1 MCKRMQCKSNNYGK
15 GGTTMKN
22 IMINTGNYIA
32 AKAAIMAKPDVVAA
46 YPITPQ
52 TTLVEGI
59 ANYVASGE
67 YKGEYICV
75 ESEHSAMCAC
85 IGAAATGV
93 RTFTATSSHGLL
105 LMHEMLHWAAL
116 ARLPIIMCNINRV
129 VGPGWNIWADENDSI
144 SQRDTGWIQ
153 FYCSSNQEIFD
164 TVIQAF
170 KLGEHKNVALPVMI
184 NYNAFILS
192 HTSMPAEIPSQKEID
207 DYLGKY
213 KPLWRLDPENPI
225 TFGNIIMPADY
236 EKVRRAMQDAHE
248 NAKKLIPEI
257 AQDYKKKFG
266 NFHGDLIEKYRCEDA
281 ETILLA
287 MGAIGAES
295 KVSIDNMRKEGYKIG
310 LARIRTF
317 RPFPE
322 EEIVK
327 LAKKAELIVIDRNI
341 SCGYEGALFTE
352 TKGALY
358 GKSDAKVSGFIAG
371 LGGKDVPYNHVEDI
385 CKKAIKGKLKKTIW
399 YGFEEVKK

>member
-1 MCKRMQCKSNNYGK
+1 MCKCMQCESNNYGE
-15 GGTTMKN
+15 GGLTMKN

-32 AKAAIMAKPDVVAA
+32 AKAAIMAKPEVVAA

-52 TTLVEGI
+52 TTIVEGI
-59 ANYVASGE
+59 ANFVASGE
-67 YKGEYICV
+67 FKGEYICV
-75 ESEHSAMCAC
+75 ESEHSAMSAC
-85 IGAAATGV
+85 IGASATGV

-116 ARLPIIMCNINRV
+116 ARLPVVMCNINRV
-129 VGPGWNIWADENDSI
+129 IGPGWNIWADENDSI

-164 TVIQAF
+164 TIIQAF
-170 KLGEHKNVALPVMI
+170 KLGEHKDVALPVMI

-207 DYLGKY
+207 NYLGRY
-213 KPLWRLDPENPI
+213 KPLWKIDPKNPI

-236 EKVRRAMQDAHE
+236 EKIRYAMQNAHE
-248 NAKKLIPEI
+248 NVKKIIPKI
-257 AQDYKKKFG
+257 AHDWKKKFG
-266 NFHGDLIEKYRCEDA
+266 RFNGDLIEKYRCEDA

-287 MGAIGAES
+287 MGAIAAES
-295 KVSIDNMRKEGYKIG
+295 KVSIDNLRKEGYKIG

-317 RPFPE
+317 RPFPK
-322 EEIVK
+322 EEILK

-352 TKGALY
+352 VKSALY
-358 GKSDAKVSGFIAG
+358 NKSDGKISSFIAG
-371 LGGKDVPYNHVEDI
+371 LGGKDVTYKHIQEM
-385 CKKAIKGKLKKTIW
+385 CKKSIKGKIQGTVW

>member
-1 MCKRMQCKSNNYGK
+1 MRKRMQRKSNNHGK

-22 IMINTGNYIA
+22 IIINTGNYIA

-75 ESEHSAMCAC
+75 ESEHSAMSAC
-85 IGAAATGV
+85 IGASATGV

-116 ARLPIIMCNINRV
+116 ARLPVIMCNINRV
-129 VGPGWNIWADENDSI
+129 IGPGWNIWADENDSI

-170 KLGEHKNVALPVMI
+170 KLGEHKDVALPVMI

-213 KPLWRLDPENPI
+213 QPLWRIDPENPV

-236 EKVRRAMQDAHE
+236 EKVRRAMQHAHE

-257 AQDYKKKFG
+257 AQDWKKKFG
-266 NFHGDLIEKYRCEDA
+266 RFNGDLIEKYRCEDA

-287 MGAIGAES
+287 MGAIAAES
-295 KVSIDNMRKEGYKIG
+295 KVSIDNLRKEGYKIG
-310 LARIRTF
+310 LARVRTF

-327 LAKKAELIVIDRNI
+327 LAKKTELIVIDRNI

-352 TKGALY
+352 VKSALY
-358 GKSDAKVSGFIAG
+358 NKSDAKVSGFIAG
-371 LGGKDVPYNHVEDI
+371 LGGKDVTYNHIEDM
-385 CKKAIKGKLKKTIW
+385 CKKAIKGKLKGTIW